1 MQNKIWL
8 FLFIF
13 AVCAFARGGIILEYR
28 NGETETIRKATF
40 AKPAL
45 FRTENRSVKV
55 NTKKIYE
62 MEIFADTIEI
72 HFAETWVR
80 AKIHPRGGK
89 KDEEK
94 PQPVLGWL
102 KIGTIINGMSSFGR
116 ISAPIT
122 ELRRIQFRIPEA
134 PAPNG
139 VEAESAAA
147 QAQAQETENLEE
159 RRSGGADESTQ

>member
-94 PQPVLGWL
+94 SQPVSGWL
-102 KIGTIINGMSSFGR
+102 KIGTKINGMSSFGR
-116 ISAPIT
+116 ISAPLT

-134 PAPNG
+134 PATENAD
-139 VEAESAAA
+139 VQE
-147 QAQAQETENLEE
+147 QAQETENLEE